1 MIQSARGGFLS
12 KNIGYWGWGGMKVEV
27 EVDGHVVSDGLG
39 KGIW

>member
-12 KNIGYWGWGGMKVEV
+12 KNIRNWGWGGIKVEV
-27 EVDGHVVSDGLG
+27 EVDGHVVSDRLG